1 MGGPMPAKPKSWSVG
16 AEREARAT
24 GTVARQGVAARAVA
38 EI

>member
-1 MGGPMPAKPKSWSVG
+1 LGGPIPAKPKSWSVG
-16 AEREARAT
+16 AEREARGA